1 MRVYLL
7 RNSVEKMKNAK
18 ERLRA
23 MISAKKV
30 SAMLDACEET
40 LREIKESTK
49 DNKRV
54 QHLAD
59 KLNSQIHHLTI
70 GCSLE
75 DELAT
80 QKK

>member
-7 RNSVEKMKNAK
+7 RNSIEKMKNAK

-23 MISAKKV
+23 MVSAKKV

-40 LREIKESTK
+40 LREIKEATK

-54 QHLAD
+54 QHLTD
-59 KLNSQIHHLTI
+59 KLHSQIHHLTI